1 MPTVR
6 HLKVCGAIALTL
18 LAVGLGLVFTSA
30 AQPRATLQLGWVD
43 QSVHYL
49 PFYLANERFFAEEGL
64 DVQVSP
70 FQSGAQAQAA
80 LVGGSLDVVVTMLE
94 TAISAVQAGHAVR
107 IFYLSRVGVGV
118 SWFGR
123 PDVTTWS
130 DLRGRTVGISS
141 LGSSTDSL
149 TRLVLRQRGLT
160 PGTDVNLV
168 QLGGAGTRL
177 AALRAA
183 RVDAAILVPPFTYAA
198 QRLGLPRLGT
208 QQAEIGE
215 LWPQV
220 VFSARERVLAERTDA
235 LRGLLRAY
243 VRGVRQARTDR
254 EASIEQLMTWTKYSR
269 ADAEAVWAEGFP
281 TFTEPGDPPAG
292 PMALFWQVMAM
303 AGETKEPLPET
314 RFLDRRLID
323 TFSAWSPPP

>member
-1 MPTVR
+1 MKTAHR
-6 HLKVCGAIALTL
+6 LTICGAIALAL
-18 LAVGLGLVFTSA
+18 LAVGPGAISTSV
-30 AQPRATLQLGWVD
+30 AQPRATIQLGWVD

-49 PFYLANERFFAEEGL
+49 PFYLARERFFAEEGL

-70 FQSGAQAQAA
+70 FQGGAQAQAA
-80 LVGGSLDVVVTMLE
+80 LVGGSVDVVVTMLE
-94 TAISAVQAGHAVR
+94 TAISAVQAGHPVR
-107 IFYLSRVGVGV
+107 IFYLSHLAMGV

-123 PDVTTWS
+123 SGITTWP

-149 TRLVLRQRGLT
+149 TRLALRQRGLT

-168 QLGGAGTRL
+168 QLGGAGVRL
-177 AALRAA
+177 TALQAG
-183 RVDAAILVPPFTYAA
+183 RVDAAILVPPFTYMAE
-198 QRLGLPRLGT
+198 RLGLPRLGT

-220 VFSARERVLAERTDA
+220 VFSARERVLTERTDA

-243 VRGVRQARTDR
+243 VRGVRRAQADR
-254 EASIEQLMTWTKYSR
+254 EASVEQLMTWTKYSR
-269 ADAEAVWAEGFP
+269 ADAEAVWAEAQP
-281 TFTEPGDPPAG
+281 TFTERGDPPAG

-303 AGETKEPLPET
+303 TGETTDPLPES

-323 TFSAWSPPP
+323 TFSTWAPPR